1 MSLSAPWTLSM
12 PVPVEFGPG
21 ALEKLPGRLSGLRR
35 ALVVTGRTAMKKAGV
50 TDRLAAV
57 LRRAGVGH
65 EVFDELSVE
74 PEHTEIEA
82 AGQLARDMKAEV
94 ILGLGGGSAMDAAKA
109 VAVAAT
115 HPGRIMDYVM
125 NGPRAITGATL
136 PILVITST
144 SGTGSHVGR
153 AAVLSDREKKIKR
166 ALIADVLYPRAA
178 FCDTDILRTMPREV
192 TASSGF
198 DAFAQALE
206 GFLSRSENP
215 LGNLCALEA
224 MPVIF
229 SALPAVLQDPDNPDL
244 RHRMAWG
251 DTLAG
256 ISLATNAVVIPH
268 VIAMVLGGRYGI
280 THGRAIATMTV
291 ACLRHS
297 KPGAVG
303 KLAQIARGLG
313 CREKLGDEA
322 LADWAIRAI
331 EEFIEKIG
339 MKRNVCEYGVP
350 ESDFDS
356 IATEVRANFAL
367 RIESDPV
374 PTDAAG
380 LAGILQASVQA
391 SGVSC
396 SSRGR

>member
-1 MSLSAPWTLSM
+1 MNAPASWMLSL
-12 PVPVEFGPG
+12 PVPVEFGVG
-21 ALEKLPGRLSGLRR
+21 ALEKLPSRLSGLRR
-35 ALVVTGRTAMKKAGV
+35 ALIVTGRQAMKKAGV
-50 TDRLAAV
+50 TDRLCSV
-57 LRRAGVGH
+57 LDGAGIGH

-82 AGQLARDMKAEV
+82 AGERARGMKADVV
-94 ILGLGGGSAMDAAKA
+94 IGCGGGSAMDAAKA

-125 NGPRAITGATL
+125 NGPQAITAATL
-136 PILVITST
+136 PIAVITST
-144 SGTGSHVGR
+144 SGTGGHVGR

-166 ALIADVLYPRAA
+166 ALISDFLYPRCAV
-178 FCDTDILRTMPREV
+178 CDTEILCTMPREV

-206 GFLSRSENP
+206 GYLSRSENP
-215 LGNLCALEA
+215 MGNLCAQEA
-224 MPVIF
+224 MQVIF
-229 SALPAVLQDPDNPDL
+229 HALPAVLERPNDL
-244 RHRMAWG
+244 ELRSKMAWG

-256 ISLATNAVVIPH
+256 ISLATNAVLIPH

-291 ACLRHS
+291 ACLKHS

-303 KLAQIARGLG
+303 KLAQIARLLG
-313 CREKLGDEA
+313 CREESSEEA
-322 LADWAIRAI
+322 LADRAI
-331 EEFIEKIG
+331 DAIEGFIARIG
-339 MKRNVCEYGVP
+339 MRKNVLEYGVP
-350 ESDFDS
+350 ETDFES
-356 IATEVRANFAL
+356 IAAEVRANFGL

-380 LAGILQASVQA
+380 LVAILR
-391 SGVSC
+391 
-396 SSRGR
+396 SSIQSP